1 MKLVVKICSRS
12 VCPVKTIKDS
22 GCVKITNLCVS
33 TTSREMYKSQF
44 QPNQGMTHGTLQW
57 QQVVIYNDR
66 SVNIVKSSQIHTLIK
81 LRRWIPHNIC
91 STSAGDLLVI
101 VESDDYE
108 QTKVVHYAGST
119 EIRSIQFNDSGESLY
134 SSGVTKYI
142 TDTRNKDICVTDLD
156 LHVVVVVNQAG
167 KFRFT
172 YTGSPSSRV
181 ESFYPYGIT
190 TDSQCWILIADNFP
204 NNRIHILDEEG
215 RFLQFINCN
224 LIWPRDICVDS
235 KDNLFVA
242 DSLNVKRF
250 K

>member
-1 MKLVVKICSRS
+1 MSAIGTEERRFMVDSLGSVASPTDKLLILEPKIIKNVYEISCENLFTFS
-12 VCPVKTIKDS
+12 VSCKNNKRFWLCQNHKFMCLYNLKGNVQKSISTKS
-22 GCVKITNLCVS
+22 GN
-33 TTSREMYKSQF
+33 
-44 QPNQGMTHGTLQW
+44 
-57 QQVVIYNDR
+57 
-66 SVNIVKSSQIHTLIK
+66 
-81 LRRWIPHNIC
+81 
-91 STSAGDLLVI
+91 
-101 VESDDYE
+101 DDYE
-108 QTKVVHYAGST
+108 QTKVVHYAGSR
-119 EIRSIQFNDSGESLY
+119 EIRSFQFNDSGESLY

-215 RFLQFINCN
+215 RFLQFINCD

>member
-22 GCVKITNLCVS
+22 CCVKITNLCVS

-119 EIRSIQFNDSGESLY
+119 EIRSIRSIQLNDSGESLY

-142 TDTRNKDICVTDLD
+142 TENRNKDICVTDLD
-156 LHVVVVVNQAG
+156 LHAVVVVNQAENSG
-167 KFRFT
+167 LHT
-172 YTGSPSSRV
+172 LVPLPV
-181 ESFYPYGIT
+181 EWNHF
-190 TDSQCWILIADNFP
+190 ILMAS
-204 NNRIHILDEEG
+204 
-215 RFLQFINCN
+215 LQTVSVGF
-224 LIWPRDICVDS
+224 W
-235 KDNLFVA
+235 
-242 DSLNVKRF
+242 
-250 K
+250 

>member
-1 MKLVVKICSRS
+1 MVDSLGSVASPTDKLLILEPKIFKNVYENSCENLFTFS
-12 VCPVKTIKDS
+12 VYCKNNKRFLL
-22 GCVKITNLCVS
+22 CQNHKFMCLYNLKGNVQ
-33 TTSREMYKSQF
+33 KSI

-119 EIRSIQFNDSGESLY
+119 EIRSIQLNDSGESLY

-142 TDTRNKDICVTDLD
+142 TENRNKDICVTDLD
-156 LHVVVVVNQAG
+156 LHAVVVVNQAENSG
-167 KFRFT
+167 LHT
-172 YTGSPSSRV
+172 LVPLPV
-181 ESFYPYGIT
+181 EWNHF
-190 TDSQCWILIADNFP
+190 ILMAS
-204 NNRIHILDEEG
+204 
-215 RFLQFINCN
+215 LQTVSVGF
-224 LIWPRDICVDS
+224 W
-235 KDNLFVA
+235 
-242 DSLNVKRF
+242 
-250 K
+250 

>member
-1 MKLVVKICSRS
+1 M
-12 VCPVKTIKDS
+12 
-22 GCVKITNLCVS
+22 
-33 TTSREMYKSQF
+33 
-44 QPNQGMTHGTLQW
+44 
-57 QQVVIYNDR
+57 IYNDR
-66 SVNIVKSSQIHTLIK
+66 SVNIVKSSQIHPLIK

-119 EIRSIQFNDSGESLY
+119 EIRSIRSIQLNDSGESLY

-215 RFLQFINCN
+215 RFLQFINCD

-242 DSLNVKRF
+242 DSLNVRRIKYCM
-250 K
+250 